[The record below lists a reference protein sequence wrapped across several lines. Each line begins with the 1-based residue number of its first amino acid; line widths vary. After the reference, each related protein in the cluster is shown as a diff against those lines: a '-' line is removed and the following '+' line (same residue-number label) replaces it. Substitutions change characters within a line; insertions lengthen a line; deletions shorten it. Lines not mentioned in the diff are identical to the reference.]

1 MITLLLT
8 VFLVVLIS
16 AICSMTEAALYS
28 VPWTYIE
35 NLRKQGSATGELL
48 YQLRSRIDQPIAAVL
63 TLNTVANTAGAAI
76 AGAVAAN
83 VLGADNTALFAAG
96 LTILILALG
105 EILPK
110 TLGVAHACGVASG
123 MARPLR
129 LMVLIFKPFIWFSSM
144 LTRLVASP
152 QSGPSATEDDI
163 RAITSL
169 SRQTGRIQQYEENA
183 IRNILS
189 LDVKHVREIMT
200 PRTMVFSLQED
211 ISVKDAYN
219 HPQIWHYSRIPVYG
233 DDNEDIV
240 GIVLRKDIGR
250 YVSQGQGE
258 KTLFD
263 IMQPVRF
270 VLENQTVDKLLLE
283 FLESRLH
290 LFIVL
295 DEYGGLAG
303 VVSLEDVLEEML
315 GREIV
320 DETDAVADLREAARQ
335 RRSALT
341 QARNQQ
347 NAALKAAR
355 ADAAKESG
363 EAARQESHLLEK
375 GKELFSEIFFECCPF
390 CSTVPYSEKAFKFL
404 SSLKQEKPP
413 EYPRGLFLCPENVRQ
428 AVSQRLYSPGRARYC
443 GRGLPLG
450 EKAEGGHCGIS
461 PASPLLRV
469 PFYLSGGSDW
479 PPPRL

>member
-1 MITLLLT
+1 
-8 VFLVVLIS
+8 
-16 AICSMTEAALYS
+16 
-28 VPWTYIE
+28 
-35 NLRKQGSATGELL
+35 
-48 YQLRSRIDQPIAAVL
+48 
-63 TLNTVANTAGAAI
+63 
-76 AGAVAAN
+76 
-83 VLGADNTALFAAG
+83 
-96 LTILILALG
+96 
-105 EILPK
+105 
-110 TLGVAHACGVASG
+110 
-123 MARPLR
+123 
-129 LMVLIFKPFIWFSSM
+129 MVLIFKPFIWFSSM

-320 DETDAVADLREAARQ
+320 DETDAVADLREAA
-335 RRSALT
+335 SA
-341 QARNQQ
+341 
-347 NAALKAAR
+347 AA
-355 ADAAKESG
+355 
-363 EAARQESHLLEK
+363 
-375 GKELFSEIFFECCPF
+375 P
-390 CSTVPYSEKAFKFL
+390 
-404 SSLKQEKPP
+404 
-413 EYPRGLFLCPENVRQ
+413 
-428 AVSQRLYSPGRARYC
+428 
-443 GRGLPLG
+443 
-450 EKAEGGHCGIS
+450 
-461 PASPLLRV
+461 
-469 PFYLSGGSDW
+469 
-479 PPPRL
+479 